1 MKLPYKPKLKSG
13 FHSTRDVLVFALG
26 AVIVLYELLFAH
38 PTDSGLIVLGGSLLG
53 LPAFLPRGPE
63 DKE

>member
-1 MKLPYKPKLKSG
+1 M
-13 FHSTRDVLVFALG
+13 RDILVFALG

-38 PTDSGLIVLGGSLLG
+38 PSDSGLIVLGGSLLG